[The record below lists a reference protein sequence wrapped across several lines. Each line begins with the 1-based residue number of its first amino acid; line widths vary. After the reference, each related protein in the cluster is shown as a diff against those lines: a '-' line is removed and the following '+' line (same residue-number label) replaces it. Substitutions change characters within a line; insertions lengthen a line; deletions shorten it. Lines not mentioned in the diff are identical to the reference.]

1 MNTTP
6 LGNKQYLLIGR
17 LLHLTN
23 PEKASEL
30 LAPYLEAPGTIQI
43 DQKRIREFFLHFCSI
58 NNIDPDAHRGKLSK
72 TNKVDLRRL
81 FISAM
86 LHVYCPQIYGQ
97 SIKKLKMPKGMVN
110 SLSRELQVDP
120 PLVSIII
127 RETIMHE
134 KIYDEYRDRAL
145 RITEQLTLKQQ

>member
-1 MNTTP
+1 M
-6 LGNKQYLLIGR
+6 GNKQYLLIGR
-17 LLHLTN
+17 LLYLTN

-43 DQKRIREFFLHFCSI
+43 NQERIPEFFLQFCDL
-58 NNIDPDAHRGKLSK
+58 NKIDPDAHRGKLSK
-72 TNKVDLRRL
+72 TIKVDLRRL

-86 LHVYCPQIYGQ
+86 LHVYCPQVYCQ
-97 SIKKLKMPKGMVN
+97 SIKKLKMPKGIVTA
-110 SLSRELQVDP
+110 LSRELQVDP

-134 KIYDEYRDRAL
+134 KIYEDYRTRAIE
-145 RITEQLTLKQQ
+145 ITEQLALKS